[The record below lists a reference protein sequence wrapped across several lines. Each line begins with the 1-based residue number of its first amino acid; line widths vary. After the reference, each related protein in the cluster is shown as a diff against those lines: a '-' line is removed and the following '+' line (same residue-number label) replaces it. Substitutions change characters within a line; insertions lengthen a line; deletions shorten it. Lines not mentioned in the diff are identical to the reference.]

1 MKEIKFTT
9 NYEPVLSFSDKDF
22 KTKYEELKK
31 RLQQN
36 KKISYPSIPKLCKNE
51 RYARLVYDSLGG
63 KEGELTA
70 TTQYIYEHIELK
82 EKTAISSILRDI
94 AIEEMH
100 HLNLL
105 GEIIMNSGEK
115 PIYQSSEGK
124 IWSAHNVRYDIKDIK
139 EMMRINKK
147 AEEEA
152 IKGYRN
158 IMRYTNNI
166 YLRRVYE
173 RIILDETT
181 HWQIFDDILKSM

>member
-1 MKEIKFTT
+1 M
-9 NYEPVLSFSDKDF
+9 
-22 KTKYEELKK
+22 
-31 RLQQN
+31 
-36 KKISYPSIPKLCKNE
+36 
-51 RYARLVYDSLGG
+51 
-63 KEGELTA
+63 
-70 TTQYIYEHIELK
+70 ELK
-82 EKTAISSILRDI
+82 EKIAISSILRDI

-115 PIYQSSEGK
+115 PIYQSSGGK